1 MVFLLISCNNGQ
13 RGTEK
18 KVFRY
23 NIETGLNTLD
33 PAFAR
38 DEYIIWNV
46 SQLYNG
52 LVQLDN
58 NLKVV
63 PDVAKRWEISDSG
76 KTYTFYLRND
86 VYFIDNKCFDKNKRK
101 VIAQDF
107 VYSLSR
113 IVNPNTAST
122 GAWIFNDK
130 IDVEAFI
137 SKKYEPF
144 KAINDTTLEIQLT
157 KPFPPF
163 LSMLSMPYCYVVPH
177 EAIEMYGKEFR
188 KNPVG
193 TGAFKLKLWEE
204 GIKLVLERNPNY
216 FESTA
221 SNPIPKLDAIE
232 VSFIE
237 NKQTAFMEFVQGK
250 FDFFDGLEGS
260 FKDEIL
266 SKEGKLNPSYQKK
279 FSLQVSPYLNT
290 EYFGFLMEDANGKTP
305 WQDVRVRK
313 AINHAINREK
323 MMLFLRNNI
332 GEAANLGFVPPSLGG
347 LSHSI
352 FRPPASLYQPELS
365 KQLLAEAGYPKG
377 KGLPVLAI
385 NTTKN
390 YLDIAT
396 FMQKQLKEVGIEC
409 SIDVSPGPSLRSQ
422 ISKGNAPFFRSSW
435 IADYPDAENYLSLF
449 YSKNKAPNGP
459 NYTRFDNTTYDS
471 LYEAAM
477 LETDLEKRAYMNYKM
492 DSIVVANVPV
502 LTLYYAQSLR
512 LVQPWVK
519 GLKNN
524 AMNRLKLKD
533 VDIER

>member
-1 MVFLLISCNNGQ
+1 MVFLLIACKNGQ
-13 RGTEK
+13 RETEK

-52 LVQLDN
+52 LVQLN
-58 NLKVV
+58 ENLKVV
-63 PDVAKRWEISDSG
+63 PDIAKRWEIRDSG
-76 KTYTFYLRND
+76 RTYIFYLRND
-86 VYFIDNKCFDKNKRK
+86 VYFIENKCFKNKKRK
-101 VIAQDF
+101 VIAHDF

-113 IVNPNTAST
+113 IVNPKTAST

-130 IDVEAFI
+130 IDVEALNK
-137 SKKYEPF
+137 SNYKPF
-144 KAINDTTLEIQLT
+144 KAVNDTTLVIQLT

-177 EAIEMYGKEFR
+177 EAVEMYGKEFR

-193 TGAFKLKLWEE
+193 TGPFRLKLWEE

-216 FESTA
+216 FESTIA
-221 SNPIPKLDAIE
+221 NQVPKLDAIE

-237 NKQTAFMEFVQGK
+237 NKQTAFMEFMQGK
-250 FDFFDGLEGS
+250 LDFFDGLEGS

-266 SKEGKLNPSYQKK
+266 SKEGKLKPSYKGE
-279 FSLQVSPYLNT
+279 FRLEVNPYLNV
-290 EYFGFLMEDANGKTP
+290 EYFGFLQDSNNASP

-313 AINHAINREK
+313 AIHHAIDREK

-332 GEAANLGFVPPSLGG
+332 GISANAGFVPPSLGG
-347 LSHSI
+347 LSGATFRSI
-352 FRPPASLYQPELS
+352 QQYNPKLS
-365 KQLLAEAGYPKG
+365 KKLLADAGYPNG
-377 KGLPVLAI
+377 NGLPKLEI

-390 YLDIAT
+390 YLDLAT
-396 FMQKQLKEVGIEC
+396 FIQKQLKEVGVESSIE
-409 SIDVSPGPSLRSQ
+409 VSPGPSLRSKV
-422 ISKGNAPFFRSSW
+422 SKGNVQFFRGSW

-459 NYTRFDNTTYDS
+459 NYTRFENNEYDS
-471 LYEAAM
+471 LYETAL
-477 LETDLEKRAYMNYKM
+477 LEVDIGKRSRLNYKM
-492 DSIVVANVPV
+492 DSLVAANYIVLP
-502 LTLYYAQSLR
+502 LYYAQSLR

-519 GLKNN
+519 NLKNN
-524 AMNRLKLKD
+524 AMNRLLLKD
-533 VDIER
+533 VDIIK